1 MKNSKFLLFLLS
13 LSLFMFSCRDK
24 GKAEFACIIDKCSGT
39 ECLSGYNGN
48 SNCSLHSC
56 EPVPSGCIQAL
67 TVPDI
72 ESAAS
77 QHAAN
82 LLKKGF
88 IDEFGVE
95 DVKDVVRN
103 ILKTNNSKTVQ

>member
-1 MKNSKFLLFLLS
+1 MKNFKFLLFLLS
-13 LSLFMFSCRDK
+13 LSLFMFSCRDR

-39 ECLSGYNGN
+39 ECLTGYNGN
-48 SNCSLHSC
+48 SGCSLHSC
-56 EPVPSGCIQAL
+56 EPIPNGCIQAL
-67 TVPDI
+67 TAPDV

-88 IDEFGVE
+88 IDEYEVIS
-95 DVKDVVRN
+95 VQK
-103 ILKTNNSKTVQ
+103 ILFIKSYQNV

>member
-1 MKNSKFLLFLLS
+1 MKSSKFLLFLFS
-13 LSLFMFSCRDK
+13 LSLFIFSCRDR
-24 GKAEFACIIDKCSGT
+24 GKAEFACVVDLCAGT

-48 SNCSLHSC
+48 SGCSLHSC
-56 EPVPSGCIQAL
+56 EPVPNGCPQQL

-88 IDEFGVE
+88 IDEFDVE

>member
-1 MKNSKFLLFLLS
+1 MKNFKFLLFLLS
-13 LSLFMFSCRDK
+13 LSLFMFSCRDR
-24 GKAEFACIIDKCSGT
+24 GKAEFACAINNCSGT
-39 ECLSGYNGN
+39 ECKSGYNGN
-48 SNCSLHSC
+48 SDCSLHSC
-56 EPVPSGCIQAL
+56 EPIPNGCIQTL
-67 TVPDI
+67 TAPDV

-77 QHAAN
+77 LHAAN

-95 DVKDVVRN
+95 EVKDLVRN